1 MLGAGYGALVG
12 NTVEAFKDYDAMSV
26 VEVLA
31 GKLYE
36 GETAV
41 VALVAEDEPAFDKAL
56 EKFDATIMRH
66 DAATI
71 AQEAQLA
78 QQLDEEIT
86 REAYLE
92 LRAEHKAEFEKMR
105 EEQAAAIKEKIKE
118 YSESGLAFHA
128 GI

>member
-1 MLGAGYGALVG
+1 
-12 NTVEAFKDYDAMSV
+12 MSV

-56 EKFDATIMRH
+56 EKFDVTIMRH